1 MNADRLYSSQ
11 RPWFVEALTAALLV
25 AAPFVLPHF
34 DAAPNTVNRILVWGL
49 FGIGFDILFGYTGL
63 LSFGQSALYGT
74 GGFVAAYLLTRAG
87 FPHVIAALVIGMVV
101 AAAVG
106 YLVGLIALRRTGIYF
121 AMITVAIAEVFYFVE
136 FNPLADWTGGENG
149 LPGVPTP
156 TINLGF
162 TTLHFTS
169 GWALYPFLAFCYFA
183 GIVVAL
189 RIVRSPVGAVL
200 RAIRENP
207 LRASAVGHNIHGY
220 KLAAFV
226 IAAAYAGLAG
236 GLLGVMQAFMP
247 PEAFTFDTSGQL
259 VMQTAIGGRGTLF
272 GPLVGAAVWLFLQD
286 FLQAT
291 LKLGATWK
299 LVLGLVFV
307 LLVLFLRQGI
317 VGAIRDLF
325 ALIGRK
331 RKPGVQAGR
340 AAAVPEGDGG
350 AQRRA
355 REARGGIEPA
365 TTMTPPHH
373 ANTLFTGPTL
383 QTTGLTKH
391 YGGIVANSGI
401 DFTVNAG
408 ELRGIIGPNG
418 AGKSTFFKM
427 LTCEVHPTSGKIVFE
442 GRDITGLG
450 VTDVCQLGLT
460 KSYQVNQLFNRL
472 TVRENVTIA
481 ALAELRGKF
490 RLDLLRSLA
499 GIPGLREQVER
510 TLELVDL
517 TGRMDAPVSELA
529 YGEKRRL
536 EVGLAL
542 ASSPSLLLLDEPLA
556 GMSPRERVETVRL
569 LKSIS
574 QGRTMIIIDHDV
586 DSLFELAERIT
597 VMHGGRVLLEGT
609 PDEIKGN
616 ETVQEAYLGGVHE
629 VVHP

>member
-1 MNADRLYSSQ
+1 
-11 RPWFVEALTAALLV
+11 
-25 AAPFVLPHF
+25 
-34 DAAPNTVNRILVWGL
+34 
-49 FGIGFDILFGYTGL
+49 
-63 LSFGQSALYGT
+63 
-74 GGFVAAYLLTRAG
+74 
-87 FPHVIAALVIGMVV
+87 
-101 AAAVG
+101 
-106 YLVGLIALRRTGIYF
+106 VGLVALRRTGIYF

-136 FNPLADWTGGENG
+136 FNPLSEYTGGENG

-156 TINLGF
+156 SLALGF

-169 GWALYPFLAFCYFA
+169 GWSLYPFLAFCYFV

-207 LRASAVGHNIHGY
+207 LRASAVGHDIHAY
-220 KLAAFV
+220 KLTAFV

-236 GLLGVMQAFMP
+236 GLLGVLQAFMP

-291 LKLGATWK
+291 LKLGASWK
-299 LVLGLVFV
+299 LVLGLIFV
-307 LLVLFLRQGI
+307 LLVFFLRQGI
-317 VGAIRDLF
+317 VGAVRDLARW
-325 ALIGRK
+325 ALRK
-331 RKPGVQAGR
+331 RGRPAPVPVPMPRAAGR
-340 AAAVPEGDGG
+340 AIEAAT
-350 AQRRA
+350 A
-355 REARGGIEPA
+355 A
-365 TTMTPPHH
+365 TPVHH
-373 ANTLFTGPTL
+373 ANRLFTGPVL
-383 QTTGLTKH
+383 QTSGLTKH

-401 DFTVNAG
+401 DFTVDAG

-427 LTCEVHPTSGKIVFE
+427 LTSEVAPTSGKIVFE
-442 GRDITGLG
+442 GRDITGMG
-450 VTDVCQLGLT
+450 VTEVCQLGLT

-490 RLDLLRSLA
+490 RLDLLRSLPR
-499 GIPGLREQVER
+499 IPGLREQVER
-510 TLELVDL
+510 TLELVNLVD
-517 TGRMDAPVSELA
+517 RMDAPVAELA

-556 GMSPRERVETVRL
+556 GMSPQERVETVRL

-574 QGRTMIIIDHDV
+574 EGRTMIVIDHDV

-597 VMHGGRVLLEGT
+597 VMHGGRVLVEGT
-609 PDEIKGN
+609 PDEIKAN
-616 ETVQEAYLGGVHE
+616 ATVQEAYLGGVHE
-629 VVHP
+629 VPAR